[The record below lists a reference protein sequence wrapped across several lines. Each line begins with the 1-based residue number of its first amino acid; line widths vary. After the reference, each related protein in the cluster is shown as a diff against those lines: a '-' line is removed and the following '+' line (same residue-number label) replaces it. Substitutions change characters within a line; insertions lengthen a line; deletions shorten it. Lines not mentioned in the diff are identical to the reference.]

1 MINHISVYFRWQ
13 VFSNIKCSL
22 STFFVVL
29 VQEVSKESQEL
40 MRKALEE
47 VSCICVTN
55 REFVFAVFFFLSF
68 AGTGIS
74 FSLTFTATENG

>member
-1 MINHISVYFRWQ
+1 M
-13 VFSNIKCSL
+13 
-22 STFFVVL
+22 VL
-29 VQEVSKESQEL
+29 VQDVSKESQEL

-68 AGTGIS
+68 FLSFAGTGIS

>member
-1 MINHISVYFRWQ
+1 M
-13 VFSNIKCSL
+13 
-22 STFFVVL
+22 VL

-47 VSCICVTN
+47 VSCIYVTN
-55 REFVFAVFFFLSF
+55 REFVFAVFSFLSF

>member
-1 MINHISVYFRWQ
+1 M
-13 VFSNIKCSL
+13 
-22 STFFVVL
+22 VL

-68 AGTGIS
+68 FLLLALVLVS
-74 FSLTFTATENG
+74 P

>member
-1 MINHISVYFRWQ
+1 
-13 VFSNIKCSL
+13 
-22 STFFVVL
+22 
-29 VQEVSKESQEL
+29 